1 MSGSSLYCK
10 FSQRCVFIVGPLG
23 QARVHI
29 EITGGLVRKNA
40 DNAVSQLQ
48 MSQKLANTSAVKAD
62 DIEYAWNTIMNGIQQ
77 YKEMEKQ
84 YSEIRKD
91 EAKRI
96 EAANRSYLENLHD
109 GSAI

>member
-1 MSGSSLYCK
+1 MEYYMS
-10 FSQRCVFIVGPLG
+10 
-23 QARVHI
+23 
-29 EITGGLVRKNA
+29 
-40 DNAVSQLQ
+40 
-48 MSQKLANTSAVKAD
+48 
-62 DIEYAWNTIMNGIQQ
+62 GIQQ

-96 EAANRSYLENLHD
+96 EAANRSYLENLHN